1 MFIRRARASLVA
13 FVLGSGAM
21 AISCAPV
28 PGNSA
33 MVRPTPAPAL
43 VLPERVLVRA
53 AGKIVSVDLESYVT
67 DTILSEVSPLGE
79 SDEVIAGIFEVQAI
93 VARSYA
99 VTEIGRHRSEGFD
112 VCDST
117 HCQLYQPSRRQTSRF
132 AAAALQAAQR
142 TRGVV
147 LTYDARPVEAL
158 FHADCGGAT
167 AAADSVW
174 GGQPV
179 PYLQT
184 AVDDL
189 PDPTHRPWRAAA
201 TVEQVRKA
209 LNLDERTAVGRR
221 LDSIVIA
228 SRDSSGRAAGLSVR
242 GERSFTVRGDV
253 LRSVL
258 NRTLGERAVLS
269 TLFTVQ
275 RQSGDYVFAGTGFG
289 HGVGLCQRGAAAR
302 LRRGDSVTDVLRA
315 YYSGARTSR
324 ALPTGTQIQPVERQK
339 R

>member
-1 MFIRRARASLVA
+1 MITRRARASLFA
-13 FVLGSGAM
+13 IVLGSGAV
-21 AISCAPV
+21 AVSCAPV

-33 MVRPTPAPAL
+33 VRPTPAPAPPL

-53 AGKIVSVDLESYVT
+53 AGKIVSLDLESYVA

-79 SDEVIAGIFEVQAI
+79 SDEVIAEIFEVQAI

-117 HCQLYQPSRRQTSRF
+117 HCQLYQPARRQTSRF

-167 AAADSVW
+167 AAADAVW

-189 PDPTHRPWRAAA
+189 PDPTHRPWRATA

-269 TLFTVQ
+269 TMFTVQ

-315 YYSGARTSR
+315 YYAGARTSR
-324 ALPTGTQIQPVERQK
+324 TVPARTDKPVR
-339 R
+339 

>member
-1 MFIRRARASLVA
+1 MIARRTGITLTAIVLASGFVA
-13 FVLGSGAM
+13 A
-21 AISCAPV
+21 SCAPLSGGTPVLRPV
-28 PGNSA
+28 PVA
-33 MVRPTPAPAL
+33 AL
-43 VLPERVLVRA
+43 ALPQHVLVRV
-53 AGKIVSVDLESYVT
+53 AGKVVSVDLESYVG

-79 SDEVIAGIFEVQAI
+79 PDDVIARIFEVQAI

-99 VTEIGRHRSEGFD
+99 VTQIGRHRGEGFD

-132 AAAALQAAQR
+132 AAAALEAAQR

-147 LTYDARPVEAL
+147 LTFDARPVEAL

-167 AAADSVW
+167 AAADAVW

-179 PYLQT
+179 PYLQAT
-184 AVDDL
+184 VDDL
-189 PDPTHRPWRAAA
+189 PDPTHRPWRATA

-209 LNLDERTAVGRR
+209 LNQDERTAVGRR
-221 LDSIVIA
+221 LDSIVVA

-258 NRTLGERAVLS
+258 NRTLGERSVMS
-269 TLFTVQ
+269 TMFTVQ
-275 RQSGDYVFAGTGFG
+275 RQSSEYVFAGTGFG
-289 HGVGLCQRGAAAR
+289 HGVGLCQRGAASR
-302 LRRGDSVTDVLRA
+302 LRRGDSVSNVLRT
-315 YYSGARTSR
+315 YYAGAKLGASSSR
-324 ALPTGTQIQPVERQK
+324 GTQEP
-339 R
+339 

>member
-1 MFIRRARASLVA
+1 MITRRARASLIA
-13 FVLGSGAM
+13 IVLGSGAV
-21 AISCAPV
+21 AVSCAPV
-28 PGNSA
+28 PGNSTVA
-33 MVRPTPAPAL
+33 RPARTQAPPL

-53 AGKIVSVDLESYVT
+53 AGKIVSVDLESYVA

-79 SDEVIAGIFEVQAI
+79 SDDVIAEIFEVQAI

-132 AAAALQAAQR
+132 AAAAVQAARR

-167 AAADSVW
+167 AAADAVW

-315 YYSGARTSR
+315 YYAGARTTRTVPTRADQASR
-324 ALPTGTQIQPVERQK
+324 
-339 R
+339 

>member
-1 MFIRRARASLVA
+1 MFSRRARASLPA
-13 FVLGSGAM
+13 IALGLGAA
-21 AISCAPV
+21 AISCAPI
-28 PGNSA
+28 PGNSSI
-33 MVRPTPAPAL
+33 VRPTPSSAL

-53 AGKIVSVDLESYVT
+53 AGKVVSVDLEAYVA

-79 SDEVIAGIFEVQAI
+79 SNEVMAGIFEVQAI

-132 AAAALQAAQR
+132 AAAALLAAQR

-167 AAADSVW
+167 AAADAVW

-179 PYLQT
+179 PYLQM

-189 PDPTHRPWRAAA
+189 PDPTHRPWRVTA

-209 LNLDERTAVGRR
+209 LNLDERTSVGRR

-269 TLFTVQ
+269 TMFTVQ
-275 RQSGDYVFAGTGFG
+275 RQGGDYVFAGTGFG

-302 LRRGDSVTDVLRA
+302 LRRGDTVTDVLRA
-315 YYSGARTSR
+315 YYAGAR
-324 ALPTGTQIQPVERQK
+324 PTRSASAGPSNAAR
-339 R
+339 

>member
-1 MFIRRARASLVA
+1 MLTRPSRTRLIAI
-13 FVLGSGAM
+13 VLGSA
-21 AISCAPV
+21 AVAASCAPV
-28 PGNSA
+28 SGSSTGF
-33 MVRPTPAPAL
+33 RPPPANVL

-53 AGKIVSVDLESYVT
+53 AGKVVAVDLESYVA
-67 DTILSEVSPLGE
+67 DTILSEVSPVGE

-112 VCDST
+112 LCDST

-132 AAAALQAAQR
+132 AAAALRAAER

-179 PYLQT
+179 PYLQ
-184 AVDDL
+184 AALDDL
-189 PDPTHRPWRAAA
+189 PDPTHRPWRATAKA
-201 TVEQVRKA
+201 EQVRLA
-209 LNLDERTAVGRR
+209 LNQDERTAVGRR
-221 LDSIVIA
+221 LESIVVA

-269 TLFTVQ
+269 TMFSVQ
-275 RQSGDYVFAGTGFG
+275 HQGGDYVFAGTGFG

-302 LRRGDSVTDVLRA
+302 LRRGDPVADVLRA
-315 YYSGARTSR
+315 YYAGASTTRAVAARTGHSTR
-324 ALPTGTQIQPVERQK
+324 
-339 R
+339 